1 MKIYAQE
8 GGKLSES
15 DMKILVPIL
24 FSAGYKVSKHKE
36 TIDGKNVLVLEA
48 E

>member
-1 MKIYAQE
+1 MKIFAQD
-8 GGKLSES
+8 GGKLSEA
-15 DMKILVPIL
+15 DMKVIVPIL